1 MENIYVNTQKIS
13 KTKDNNGYNIH
24 LDYFYSLKSASEATL
39 KGTYNSVIYLSNYGE
54 CDYSWEYFIRFTF
67 Y

>member
-24 LDYFYSLKSASEATL
+24 LDYFYSLNSASEATL